1 MANKNTGYLLNNR
14 YRLIDQIGEGGMA
27 NVYLGKDTILN
38 RNVAIKVL
46 RGDLSNDE
54 VFVQRFQREALAA
67 TALEHPNL
75 VQVYDVGQEQGY
87 HYIVMEYIE
96 GKTLKQLIKQHG
108 PLSVGET
115 IDVMEQLVSAVE
127 HAHSRQVIHRDIK
140 PQNIIVRNDGTVKLT
155 DFGIAIAQNSA
166 QLTQTN
172 SIMGSVHYLAP
183 EIAKGH
189 PATAQSDIYSLGIVM
204 FELLSGSVPFA
215 ADSAVNIALMH
226 MEDKIPSIRGIVGSE
241 VNQAVENIIL
251 KATAKNK
258 NNRYQTAHE
267 MLIDLVDC
275 QYRNNEAAFAV
286 EDDHIED
293 DEVTKI
299 MDPNELDSSGKK
311 KKMSKKKRNLIIA
324 AIVLGILAI
333 ALAIFVYSSSNKVTM
348 PDIIDM
354 PQAQAVDILEENKIS
369 EEEGYEIEFKQENS
383 DEIESGNV
391 ISTDPKAKTALNKE
405 DTIIIVISKG
415 GLLKVPD
422 VIGMSEDNA
431 KKELKNANIGV
442 GETTYT
448 ETEDSSKHYKVISV
462 SPDVGN
468 EVEEGSNARLEVGIP
483 KKITVV
489 SVVGLTYST
498 AFDRLSDLGLIATT
512 SNCTEEATVIRQ
524 SVSAGT
530 QVESGKKVKLT
541 CEIVKEDENA
551 PTNQNPDASSD

>member
-1 MANKNTGYLLNNR
+1 MTDNNTGYLLNNR

-155 DFGIAIAQNSA
+155 DFGIAIAQNAA

-183 EIAKGH
+183 EIAKGY
-189 PATAQSDIYSLGIVM
+189 PATDQSDIYSLGILM
-204 FELLSGSVPFA
+204 FELLSGHVPFA

-226 MEDKIPSIRGIVGSE
+226 MEDKIPSIRGIVGSD
-241 VNQAVENIIL
+241 VNQAIENIIL

-258 NNRYQTAHE
+258 NNRYQSAHE
-267 MLIDLVDC
+267 MLVDLVDC
-275 QYRNNEAAFAV
+275 QYRANEAAFQV
-286 EDDHIED
+286 EDDFIDED
-293 DEVTKI
+293 AKTKI
-299 MDPNELDSSGKK
+299 MEKGDFDKLSNNKMSNKK
-311 KKMSKKKRNLIIA
+311 KGLIIGG
-324 AIVLGILAI
+324 IISGLVVLGLI
-333 ALAIFVYSSSNKVTM
+333 IFFITSQVGK
-348 PDIIDM
+348 IDM
-354 PQAQAVDILEENKIS
+354 PYVIDMPKDQAVLILKENNIS
-369 EEEGYEIEFKQENS
+369 EEEGFIFDFVEQS
-383 DEIESGNV
+383 DENIVSGNV
-391 ISTDPKAKTALNKE
+391 ISTNPSANSIVSKNS
-405 DTIIIVISKG
+405 TIIIHISTGK
-415 GLLKVPD
+415 LMKVPN
-422 VIGMSEDNA
+422 VIGLSEKDA
-431 KKELKNANIGV
+431 KTELKNANILI
-442 GETTYT
+442 GETIFTQT
-448 ETEDSSKHYKVISV
+448 DDTTKHNKVIAV
-462 SPDVGN
+462 TPNVGTEIN
-468 EVEEGSNARLEVGIP
+468 EETKVRLEVGIP
-483 KKITVV
+483 KKARVI
-489 SVVGLTYST
+489 SVIGLTYRT
-498 AFDRLSDLGLIATT
+498 ALQRLADIGLIATT
-512 SNCTEEATVIRQ
+512 TNCTELTTVITQ
-524 SVSAGT
+524 SVTAGT
-530 QVESGKKVKLT
+530 SVETGEKIKLT
-541 CEIVKEDENA
+541 CEVINEDPNA
-551 PTNQNPDASSD
+551 NENPDANPEQ